1 MSCYNTHELIG
12 QGICEQSHIFT
23 EEGVAL
29 VISGVHVKADEAPD
43 PVVHDL
49 VVLRTVSKQDGRR
62 ASTIAP
68 LKKERSNCLN
78 F

>member
-1 MSCYNTHELIG
+1 M
-12 QGICEQSHIFT
+12 
-23 EEGVAL
+23 
-29 VISGVHVKADEAPD
+29 ISGVHVKADEAPD